1 MSPQN
6 PSPASSFQEQTQNF
20 FLGFPVQ
27 LEPEKI
33 ERELALMWSAVP
45 GEGEGP
51 PGSAEESTNIGG
63 APAAVAT
70 PPPTRHAT
78 DGDGTPS
85 RMRVC
90 LGTVVWL
97 GNSAALERLNSLIP
111 AVVRRFPARLILL
124 EVTGD
129 ARENT
134 SVEGSVNAHCFVEGP
149 GQPEVCCEIIHFKV
163 GAGAVPRLYGLVSP
177 LLLPDVDATL
187 WLSST
192 SPLLLEAVPA
202 LSRLA
207 DRILYSAG
215 RTEDPLAA
223 LETVINSKTPSY
235 TVAWFRLAEVREQ
248 IAALFDDEA
257 ARVQLRNIRR
267 VLVRYVQTEGS
278 RTNELSSAL
287 IVGWLASRLGW
298 SPAGPAAD
306 TPGAYKFAP
315 AAGRAVDVVIE
326 PVKRAVPG
334 FIESVT
340 IFCGDHEVYG
350 VRVTEGTRTMERHI
364 QGANSC
370 PLPSVVATHELETA
384 EAIGAALTEH
394 GSLELFRAAGRAA
407 LPLFRFILARKGTA

>member
-1 MSPQN
+1 MPAQN
-6 PSPASSFQEQTQNF
+6 SATFQEQTQNF

-33 ERELALMWSAVP
+33 EHELGLMWSAIP
-45 GEGEGP
+45 GEGEGLAEGEAP
-51 PGSAEESTNIGG
+51 SA
-63 APAAVAT
+63 
-70 PPPTRHAT
+70 
-78 DGDGTPS
+78 DGTPS
-85 RMRVC
+85 RTRVC

-97 GNSAALERLNSLIP
+97 GTSPTLERLHSLLP

-124 EVTGD
+124 EVID
-129 ARENT
+129 ENRENT
-134 SVEGSVNAHCFVEGP
+134 AVEGSVNAHCFVEGP

-177 LLLPDVDATL
+177 LLLPDVDSTL

-192 SPLLLEAVPA
+192 SPLLQDALPA

-215 RTEDPLAA
+215 RTENPLAA
-223 LETVINSKTPSY
+223 LETVINNKTPSY

-248 IAALFDDEA
+248 LAALFDDAEA
-257 ARVQLRNIRR
+257 RQQLKSIKK
-267 VLVRYVQTEGS
+267 VLVRYVVTPGS

-287 IVGWLASRLGW
+287 IVGWMASRLGW
-298 SPAGPAAD
+298 TPAGPAAD
-306 TPGAYKFAP
+306 TPNAYKYAP
-315 AAGRAVDVVIE
+315 ASGRAVDVVVE
-326 PVKRAVPG
+326 GVRRANSG

-340 IFCGDHEVYG
+340 IFCGDNEVYG
-350 VRVTEGTRTMERHI
+350 VRVTEGTRTLERHI

-394 GSLELFRAAGRAA
+394 GSLELFRSAGRAA
-407 LPLFRFILARKGTA
+407 LPLFRYILAHKGTS